1 MRCVWIFVFLV
12 TLQSWVYACEPSV
25 GTQAKSSTSALPAPL
40 NINVADVGELQRLS
54 GIGAVK
60 ARAIVDYRQTHGA
73 FASVDELLEVKGIGK
88 GLLQR
93 NRALLTVD

>member
-1 MRCVWIFVFLV
+1 MRFVWIFLYIVV
-12 TLQSWVYACEPSV
+12 LQSWAYACEPVAGS
-25 GTQAKSSTSALPAPL
+25 QARSSASAVQAPL
-40 NINVADVGELQRLS
+40 NINLADVTELQRLS

-60 ARAIVDYRQTHGA
+60 AQAIVDYRQTHGA
-73 FASVDELLEVKGIGK
+73 FATVDELLEVKGIGK

>member
-1 MRCVWIFVFLV
+1 MRFVWMFVLLAV
-12 TLQSWVYACEPSV
+12 LSPWTSACEPSDSLAA
-25 GTQAKSSTSALPAPL
+25 TPAASVAQEPL
-40 NINVADVGELQRLS
+40 NINLADVTALQRLR

-60 ARAIVDYRQTHGA
+60 AQAIVDHRQTHGA

-88 GLLQR
+88 ALLQR